1 MSAASLLLTPPEQTT
16 LSTASDV
23 AIRLKVVSASSQA
36 EALLLW
42 RKLELDL
49 SNQRLT
55 SSSLW
60 TETWLTHFGETVS
73 YRFAIGLRDGVACGI
88 ALLTEGVGQSA
99 GPFRL
104 KTCHVGTA
112 GELDSDS
119 VCVEYNSLLCDPAD
133 YPEFA
138 QLIWDWIQRQT
149 RCDELRLDGF
159 DTPSIEMFV
168 AQHPDAEVDRKPS
181 YFVDLKSVRENG
193 EEPIMRFGS
202 QTRSKIRR
210 TLRDLGDAKG
220 EWAESVTRAEELFH
234 QMTRLHQAHWTACG
248 YPGVY
253 ASRRFTDFHL
263 DLLHRA
269 VPSGKMGLFA
279 VTAGNRLIGCCQILV
294 DRQRVLHYQC
304 GRAPAT
310 GSISNGV
317 ALDYLCICESLRRGY
332 DAVDFLAGETEH
344 KRRLST
350 DRAELAWVTWRRP
363 TLKNHAIDAL
373 RHLKSVSAQL
383 GRSIGLVQAT
393 SRPLTSEDGS
403 PAKNNL

>member
-1 MSAASLLLTPPEQTT
+1 MSAASLLLTPPEQMT
-16 LSTASDV
+16 LSPASDV
-23 AIRLKVVSASSQA
+23 AIRLKVVSASSRA
-36 EALLLW
+36 EVLSLW
-42 RKLELDL
+42 RKLELVL

-55 SSSLW
+55 CSSLW
-60 TETWLTHFGETVS
+60 TETWLTHYGETVS
-73 YRFAIGLRDGVACGI
+73 YRFAIGLRDGVACGV

-99 GPFRL
+99 GPFNL

-119 VCVEYNSLLCDPAD
+119 LCVEYNSLLCDPAD

-138 QLIWDWIQRQT
+138 QLIWDWMKRQT
-149 RCDELRLDGF
+149 SCDEVRLDGF
-159 DTPSIEMFV
+159 DTPSIELFL
-168 AQHPDAEVDRKPS
+168 AQNPDAEVDRKPS

-193 EEPIMRFGS
+193 EEPIMRLGA

-210 TLRDLGDAKG
+210 TLRDLGNAKG
-220 EWAESVTRAEELFH
+220 EWADTVTRAEELFH
-234 QMTRLHQAHWTACG
+234 QMTRLHQAHWTSGG

-253 ASRRFTDFHL
+253 ASRRFTEFHL

-269 VPSGKMGLFA
+269 VPSGKMGLFG
-279 VTAGNRLIGCCQILV
+279 VTAGDRLIGCCQILV
-294 DRQRVLHYQC
+294 DRQRILHYQC
-304 GRAPAT
+304 GRAPAN

-350 DRAELAWVTWRRP
+350 DRAELSWVTWRRP

-373 RHLKSVSAQL
+373 RHLKSVSANL
-383 GRSIGLVQAT
+383 GRSIGFVQAA
-393 SRPLTSEDGS
+393 SRPLNSES
-403 PAKNNL
+403 ESLSKNNL